1 MKNEAIE
8 VLMNR
13 RAIRKFKSEQ
23 VTDAELLTVLD
34 AGTYAPTARGM
45 QTPFIVAVQEPGD
58 LAAVKKLNARVM
70 GQEDVDPY
78 YGAPTVILVLAP
90 DDRFCA
96 INSSAV
102 LTNMVNAA
110 YAAGLGSCWIHRPQ
124 EMFETEEGKAL
135 LRKWGL
141 DDSLV
146 GVGSI
151 ALGYAD
157 CEPPQPKPR
166 KEGYYRIIK

>member
-1 MKNEAIE
+1 MKKEAIE

-13 RAIRKFKSEQ
+13 RSVRRFKSEQ
-23 VTDAELLTVLD
+23 ITDDELLTVLN
-34 AGTYAPTARGM
+34 AGTYAPTARGL
-45 QTPFIVAVQEPGD
+45 QTPCIVAVQEPGD
-58 LAAVKKLNARVM
+58 LEAVKKLNARVM
-70 GQEDVDPY
+70 GKDIDPY

-90 DDRFCA
+90 DDLFGVLGGA
-96 INSSAV
+96 AV

-110 YAAGLGSCWIHRPQ
+110 YAAGLGSCWIHRPR
-124 EMFETEEGKAL
+124 EMFETGEGKAL

-141 DDSLV
+141 DESLA

-157 CEPPQPKPR
+157 CEAPEPKPR
-166 KEGYYRIIK
+166 KEGYYRIIR

>member
-8 VLMNR
+8 VLMKR
-13 RAIRKFKSEQ
+13 RSVRKFKPQ
-23 VTDAELLTVLD
+23 QITDAELLTVLD
-34 AGTYAPTARGM
+34 AGTYAPTARGL
-45 QTPFIVAVQEPGD
+45 QTPYIVAVQDPAERE
-58 LAAVKKLNARVM
+58 AVAKLNAKVM
-70 GQEDVDPY
+70 GADMDPY
-78 YGAPTVILVLAP
+78 YGAPTVIIVLAP
-90 DDRFCA
+90 DDNFGV
-96 INSSAV
+96 INASAV

-110 YAAGLGSCWIHRPQ
+110 WAADLGSCWIHRPR
-124 EMFETEEGKAL
+124 EMFAMPEGKEL

-141 DDSLV
+141 DENLA

-157 CEPPQPKPR
+157 MPDPAPIPR

>member
-13 RAIRKFKSEQ
+13 RAIRAFKPEQ
-23 VTDAELLTVLD
+23 ITDQELLTVLE

-58 LAAVKKLNARVM
+58 LEAVKKLNARIM
-70 GQEDVDPY
+70 GKDIDPY
-78 YGAPTVILVLAP
+78 YGAPTVLLVLAP
-90 DDRFCA
+90 DDNFGV
-96 INSSAV
+96 INASAV

-110 YAAGLGSCWIHRPQ
+110 YAAGLGSCWIHRPR

-141 DDSLV
+141 DESLA

-151 ALGYAD
+151 ALGYAA
-157 CEPPQPKPR
+157 CEQPQPKPR

>member
-23 VTDAELLTVLD
+23 VTEEELLTVLQ
-34 AGTYAPTARGM
+34 AGTYAPTARGS
-45 QTPFIVAVQEPGD
+45 QSPFIVAVQEPGD
-58 LAAVKKLNARVM
+58 LETVKKLNARVM
-70 GQEDVDPY
+70 GKDIDPY

-90 DDRFCA
+90 DDEFGT
-96 INSSAV
+96 INGAAV

-110 YAAGLGSCWIHRPQ
+110 YAAGLGSCWIHRPR
-124 EMFETEEGKAL
+124 EMFAMEEGKAL

-141 DDSLV
+141 DESLA

-157 CEPPQPKPR
+157 CAAPAPKAR
-166 KEGYYRIIK
+166 KEGYYRIIR